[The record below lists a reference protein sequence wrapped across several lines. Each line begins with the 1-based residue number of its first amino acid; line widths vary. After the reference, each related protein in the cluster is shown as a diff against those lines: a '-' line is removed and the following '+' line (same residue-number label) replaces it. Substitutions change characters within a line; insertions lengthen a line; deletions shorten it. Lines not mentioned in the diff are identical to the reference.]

1 MHIESRKIIKKII
14 ILFFSNFKTNE
25 IHFLSCGTLNV
36 IEYYN
41 SGFINYGY
49 NKIISNN
56 IYYQVIN

>member
-1 MHIESRKIIKKII
+1 MHIESRKIIKKLI

-25 IHFLSCGTLNV
+25 IHFLSCRTLNV

-41 SGFINYGY
+41 SGFIIYGY